1 VKQVDGLQN
10 TGFQKYLAMEMKPLS
25 AQIMVDINYHFARF
39 GSATCGKQKIIFF
52 K

>member
-1 VKQVDGLQN
+1 
-10 TGFQKYLAMEMKPLS
+10 MKPFS
-25 AQIMVDINYHFARF
+25 AQIMLDINYHFARF